1 MEKVID
7 EPLAEVKL
15 LREANEELRRLVQV
29 LREQLTAATQQIEE
43 LNKQLIIAEERVAEF
58 ERSQKKGPSFVKAN
72 KPKNREPK
80 EPRRRRAA
88 EHNHGRKRAEVVTHR
103 QEHRIEQCPQCE
115 CKLRKVQ
122 EAWRR
127 QVTDIPLPRPVEVTE
142 HVCFKGYCPRCGA
155 WHYGEAYEA
164 GEAIGQSRFGARL
177 TAKVGL
183 LSETLR
189 LPYAKIKSYLKME
202 YGLAIS
208 EGAIADIRRRLA
220 KRLEPVRE
228 GLKAQIRSSAIVHA
242 DETGW
247 RENGQNGYV
256 WVFSTPAEQ
265 GGICYYHYEKSRAH
279 QVVEEFLGE
288 AFQGVL
294 VSDFYGAYNVYR
306 GLHQRC
312 WVHLLRDLHFLK
324 EDHADDETVQ
334 SWARELRAL
343 YDSGVSFVKTEPQSQ
358 EEREQL
364 YLALWNEVGRLGL
377 SYAREEHPCRA
388 LSKRVLRH
396 QDELF
401 QFVRVAGLAA
411 DNNLAERSLRPL
423 VVTRKI
429 SGGTRSSQGSQTR
442 MLLASVFATLKARG
456 IEPFQGCLS
465 LIQTNS

>member
-1 MEKVID
+1 MEKVIG
-7 EPLAEVKL
+7 ELLAEVKRL
-15 LREANEELRRLVQV
+15 QEENKELQRLVQV
-29 LREQLTAATQQIEE
+29 LREQLATATQQLEE
-43 LNKQLIIAEERVAEF
+43 LARQLSIAEERVAEPA
-58 ERSQKKGPSFVKAN
+58 RSQKKAPSFVKAN
-72 KPKNREPK
+72 KPKSTEPK

-88 EHNHGRKRAEVVTHR
+88 EHNHGRKRAEAVTYR

-142 HVCFKGYCPRCGA
+142 HVCFKGYCPRCGV
-155 WHYGEAYEA
+155 WHYGEAYAA
-164 GEAIGQSRFGARL
+164 GETMGQSRFGARL
-177 TAKVGL
+177 IAKIGL

-189 LPYAKIKSYLKME
+189 LPYGKIKSYLKME
-202 YGLAIS
+202 YGLEIS

-220 KRLEPVRE
+220 QRLEPVRE
-228 GLKAQIRSSAIVHA
+228 RAKAQIRSSGIVHA

-256 WVFSTPAEQ
+256 WVFSTPAGQ
-265 GGICYYHYEKSRAH
+265 SGICYYHYEKSRAH
-279 QVVEEFLGE
+279 QVVEKFLGE

-294 VSDFYGAYNVYR
+294 VSDFYGAYNVYP

-324 EDHADDETVQ
+324 EDHPEDETVQ
-334 SWARELRAL
+334 RWARELRAL

-364 YLALWNEVGRLGL
+364 YLTLWNEVGRLGL
-377 SYAREEHPCRA
+377 PYAREKHPCRA

-429 SGGTRSSQGSQTR
+429 SGGTRSAQGSETR
-442 MLLASVFATLKARG
+442 MTLASIFATFKIRG
-456 IEPFQGCLS
+456 LDPFQECLA
-465 LIQTNS
+465 LIQANS